1 MDDFEWRTEEDE
13 PLPEAL
19 TPTVVSRAGRQLWPF
34 LVVTLLLLVTAGLL
48 AGRQVRRQLSV
59 AEGTAAADVRH
70 AFQLV
75 QQAAR
80 RADGELYVSLL
91 DRSDSGWL
99 AGQQE
104 SVVHGV
110 LDDRS
115 FAGLMPHEDGLE
127 IADVTL
133 APDLA
138 AAELRWRRSFTVD
151 VGGGGSVTA
160 AFEYTDFFLLREGR
174 WLLAPPPAEF
184 WGPWERNE
192 REFLTL
198 VYPQRDAAVGRRLA
212 ADLDA
217 MLAALCR
224 HFEDAAECRPGGK
237 VQVRLGTE
245 ANRLAQLA
253 LRLSSPLSGSPTSGP
268 THQIELPAP
277 TLLGTPVDENGY
289 QALYRAYGR
298 YLARQMSTNILNR
311 RAPVTSYQSYLAFE
325 LLLHEIGLL
334 TWPPAAAVA
343 AQARQSTLPL
353 PTPELVVLC
362 PGAAGNDLHRYSAD
376 SGLWQTAVTGENI
389 YQIAPVAGGRAVAL
403 AAQPLAGGRP
413 RYRVMLYSRRGST
426 PVLDQVGLISL
437 DPMHPSLRVS
447 EPASARLQIR
457 LIGGAD
463 EPTWRWLDV
472 PACLAGDCRLQVSGN
487 YLQWAP
493 GGAHTLVLSSE
504 GNRLRMFLG
513 DGRGA
518 PLRELNVVQA
528 AWLSADQYAGVD
540 MGVQEF
546 VKLGDL
552 LAGEAATGTA
562 AQDAVMLS
570 TSGRVVLFSVNGEE
584 AHPLLTG
591 ADLLASLP
599 AGGGWPLQF
608 RTGSV
613 RAVPNRPDQFLIEA
627 NGFAVIPDRA
637 FDGNRARSYLF
648 LADTAGDSR
657 LLWSGTNYPYA
668 AFSSDG
674 RRLAW
679 IDVDDER
686 WLVVLD
692 LERDERRAFDMGA
705 KPFFEQVN
713 WPSFSWSGDGRW
725 LVVLHDGLLYLVA
738 PEFGYRHVVIPAAP
752 GCTQAAWL
760 E

>member
-1 MDDFEWRTEEDE
+1 MNDFEWRTDEDE
-13 PLPEAL
+13 PWPEA
-19 TPTVVSRAGRQLWPF
+19 PAQPVGPRAGRRHWLIA
-34 LVVTLLLLVTAGLL
+34 LLALLLVGTAVMLL
-48 AGRQVRRQLSV
+48 VRQAQRQVTV
-59 AEGTAAADVRH
+59 AEDAAAVDVRH
-70 AFQLV
+70 AFELV

-91 DRSDSGWL
+91 DRSDSRWL
-99 AGQQE
+99 AAQQE
-104 SVVHGV
+104 SVAHGA
-110 LDDRS
+110 LIDRS
-115 FAGLMPHEDGLE
+115 FAGLMPYPDEPE
-127 IADVTL
+127 IAGVLL
-133 APDLA
+133 APDLT

-151 VGGGGSVTA
+151 VGGGSSGTA
-160 AFEYTDFFLLREGR
+160 AFEYTDFFHLRESR

-192 REFLTL
+192 RDFLTL
-198 VYPQRDAAVGRRLA
+198 VYPQRDAAVGSRLA
-212 ADLDA
+212 TDLDA

-245 ANRLAQLA
+245 ANRLAQMA
-253 LRLSSPLSGSPTSGP
+253 LRLNSSLSGSPTSGP
-268 THQIELPAP
+268 TRQIELPAP

-298 YLARQMSTNILNR
+298 YLARLMSTNILNR
-311 RAPVTSYQSYLAFE
+311 QAPVTSYQSYLAFE
-325 LLLHEIGLL
+325 LLLQEIGLL

-343 AQARQSTLPL
+343 DQAQQGALPA
-353 PTPELVVLC
+353 PAPELVVLC
-362 PGAAGNDLHRYSAD
+362 PGGAGNDLHRYSPG
-376 SGLWQTAVTGENI
+376 SGLWQVAVMGENI

-403 AAQPLAGGRP
+403 TAQPLAGGRP

-426 PVLDQVGLISL
+426 PVLDQVAPVSF

-447 EPASARLQIR
+447 EPASSRLQIR

-487 YLQWAP
+487 LLQWAP
-493 GGAHTLVLSSE
+493 GGAHTLISSSE

-552 LAGEAATGTA
+552 LAGEAATGTT

-570 TSGRVVLFSVNGEE
+570 TSGKVVLFTVNGEE
-584 AHPLLTG
+584 THPLLTG

-599 AGGGWPLQF
+599 AEGGWPLQF

-613 RAVPNRPDQFLIEA
+613 RAVPNRPDQLLIEA
-627 NGFAVIPDRA
+627 SGFAVIPDRA

-648 LADTAGDSR
+648 LADTAGDTR
-657 LLWSGTNYPYA
+657 LLWSGQPSPNA
-668 AFSSDG
+668 AFSPDG

-679 IDVDDER
+679 IDAGDER
-686 WLVVLD
+686 LLAVLD
-692 LERDERRAFDMGA
+692 LERDEWNVFEIGS
-705 KPFFEQVN
+705 KPFFEQMF
-713 WPSFSWSGDGRW
+713 WPAFHWSADGRW
-725 LVVLHDGLLYLVA
+725 LVVAHDGLYYLVA
-738 PEFGYRHVVIPAAP
+738 PEFDYRHVVIPPAP